1 MCSFLQKFETFQLF
15 RRTNFRFELILILA
29 SEKRLSYS
37 DNDWSRLRTRNE
49 FSLSRRGEG
58 PLVRN
63 RHQEGGKHWRF
74 NKTSLVGNRRS
85 GTGFSIRHPARIVR
99 VIDDGRYQCFQRAA
113 KSEKKSREWS
123 SLLHELRDNPDKFE
137 SRRSKRAFGSK
148 QTIYL
153 SSREDQEDRDEK
165 GRDAVIPPRSRE
177 KDRESGERREEGWEK
192 VASNLG
198 RCCPQVAR
206 LQTKWRRVLE
216 LWLFPREPVTR
227 LCNKQDRYEAIV
239 DRRRRNMLSTRR
251 DNVFV
256 RISVNSLF
264 FPLPLHRSFSPLPVF
279 QNTFDKIAR

>member
-137 SRRSKRAFGSK
+137 SRRSKRAFRSK

-153 SSREDQEDRDEK
+153 SFREDQEDRDEK
-165 GRDAVIPPRSRE
+165 GRDAVIPPRSRIE
-177 KDRESGERREEGWEK
+177 GKKGRRVRESGEQPWEVLPPGGEAANKMKTSPRTLTFSKGTGNQVMQQAGSLRGDRWQAKTEHAFHEE
-192 VASNLG
+192 
-198 RCCPQVAR
+198 RQR
-206 LQTKWRRVLE
+206 IRT
-216 LWLFPREPVTR
+216 
-227 LCNKQDRYEAIV
+227 NKRKFFIFSTSSSSIL
-239 DRRRRNMLSTRR
+239 LSTT
-251 DNVFV
+251 
-256 RISVNSLF
+256 SL
-264 FPLPLHRSFSPLPVF
+264 PKYLR
-279 QNTFDKIAR
+279 